1 MSVAY
6 VPRTAI
12 CGATPRARTT
22 CFRSVAR
29 LITVQYSTA
38 LHSTALGVCLET
50 APFLRLTW
58 GRHKVRYFRHHLR
71 NRADQRLVDIPH
83 RLTA

>member
-1 MSVAY
+1 MSVAC
-6 VPRTAI
+6 VPRMAI
-12 CGATPRARTT
+12 CGATPRTRARH

-29 LITVQYSTA
+29 LITVQ
-38 LHSTALGVCLET
+38 HSTALGACLET

-83 RLTA
+83 RLIA